1 MEELHMDTITKKAKE
16 TAREATERA
25 EASATK
31 AAEGLRECQ
40 TAILA
45 ATQANITATFE
56 YMREAFSAKSVPEL
70 MEVST
75 KHAQRQMQ
83 MMTEQAREISS
94 AMQKATVGSTQPFAG
109 LANPF
114 GRMS

>member
-1 MEELHMDTITKKAKE
+1 MEELHMDTITKKPKE

-25 EASATK
+25 EASTTNAT
-31 AAEGLRECQ
+31 EGLRACQ
-40 TAILA
+40 AAILA

-56 YMREAFSAKSVPEL
+56 YMRTARRAKSVPEL
-70 MEVST
+70 MEIST

-94 AMQKATVGSTQPFAG
+94 AMQKA
-109 LANPF
+109 
-114 GRMS
+114 